1 MAFRPEE
8 LAGAHPWKKAVFT
21 TYPLGLSF
29 FESVVLESLIRG
41 GTRES
46 VILADAEGVRAG
58 LSEQGAQ
65 RAGRDYEI
73 GPVTARLGI
82 FHPKLSVS
90 AADRD
95 CHLVVGSGNLT
106 FNGWGGNLEIADH
119 LHPSFA
125 ADAFDDR
132 NRRRGRDRSPP

>member
-21 TYPLGLSF
+21 TYALGLSF

-46 VILADAEGVRAG
+46 VILAEGVRAG

-73 GPVTARLGI
+73 EPVTARLGI
-82 FHPKLSVS
+82 FHPRCSV
-90 AADRD
+90 
-95 CHLVVGSGNLT
+95 
-106 FNGWGGNLEIADH
+106 
-119 LHPSFA
+119 P
-125 ADAFDDR
+125 AFDGLD
-132 NRRRGRDRSPP
+132 